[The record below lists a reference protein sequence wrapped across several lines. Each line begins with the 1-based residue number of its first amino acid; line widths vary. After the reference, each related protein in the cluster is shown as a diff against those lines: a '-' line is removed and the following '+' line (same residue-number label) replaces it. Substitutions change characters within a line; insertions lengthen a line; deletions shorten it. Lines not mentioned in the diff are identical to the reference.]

1 MSVPTETSGPAE
13 TVIEPGWRRR
23 LTVEEYH
30 HLVDA
35 HVLGDDDKFE
45 LLEGDLVAMSPQEPP
60 HARVIAWLNRVLIR
74 SLSDDYQVRPQLP
87 LTLAR
92 SEPEPDLAVVT
103 AAEAERA
110 PRHPESALL
119 VIEVADTTLRMDR
132 LVKAP
137 IYAEAGV
144 VEYWIVNVAARQV
157 ERHREPD
164 AGQRLYRRFDVVE
177 SGVLA
182 VESLPGLAVDATAL
196 LAGY

>member
-1 MSVPTETSGPAE
+1 MSAPIEV
-13 TVIEPGWRRR
+13 VIEPGWRRR

-60 HARVIAWLNRVLIR
+60 HALVIAWLNRVLVR
-74 SLSDDYQVRPQLP
+74 SLDDSFQVRPQLP
-87 LTLAR
+87 LTLDR

-103 AAEAERA
+103 VSELERA
-110 PRHPESALL
+110 PRHPETALL
-119 VIEVADTTLRMDR
+119 VIEVADTTLRKDR

-137 IYAEAGV
+137 VYAEAGV
-144 VEYWIVNVAARQV
+144 AEYWIVNVAARQL

-164 AGQRLYRRFDVVE
+164 TGQRLYRRFDVVQTGLF
-177 SGVLA
+177 SF
-182 VESLPGLAVDATAL
+182 ESLPGLTIDVAEL
-196 LAGY
+196 LSA